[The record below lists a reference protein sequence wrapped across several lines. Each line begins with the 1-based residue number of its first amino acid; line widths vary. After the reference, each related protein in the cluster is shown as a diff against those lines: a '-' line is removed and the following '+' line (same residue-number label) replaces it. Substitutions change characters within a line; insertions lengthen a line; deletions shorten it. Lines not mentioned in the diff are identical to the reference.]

1 MEARMAQ
8 IDSFGARRTLDLG
21 SGAFETRSV
30 HAVPG
35 AEGLPFCL
43 KLVLENMLRHED
55 GAQVTAEAIGRLASG
70 VATGDEVSFSPARVF
85 LHDTN
90 GIPVLVDL
98 AAMREVVRDLGGDP
112 QAVDPV
118 IPAEL
123 TVDHSVVTDVFGR
136 PDAMALNVAHEY
148 ARNEE
153 RYRFLK
159 WGQQQF
165 RRLAVVPP
173 GTGIMHQI
181 DLEYLA
187 DVVVRRDGRAFPDTL
202 VGTDS
207 HTTMINGLGVLAWGV
222 GGIEAE
228 AAMLGLPVST
238 LVPPVIGL
246 ELTGER
252 RPGVTATDLV
262 LTIAEVLRTRGV
274 VGCFVEFTGP
284 SVGAVPLADR
294 ATLANM
300 SPEFGSTCAIFPID
314 QVTLDYLRFTGRDAE
329 HVAVVER
336 YAKEQGLWHDPG
348 ARLRFDDL
356 LRLDLSTVEP
366 SLAGP
371 RRPQDRV
378 PLAGARSRFQS
389 ALAGMLADRSPSGA
403 AVADAV
409 DEAGR
414 ESSPASDAPALDP
427 EVPAHEES
435 GLRHGAVAIA
445 AITSCTNTSNP
456 SVMVTAG
463 LLARNAVEAGL
474 ATRPWVK
481 TSLAPGS
488 KVVTDYLRGSGLD
501 RPLEQ
506 LGFHTVGYGCMTCI
520 GNSGPLTPEVSREIA
535 DRDLLVAAVLSGNR
549 NFDGRISNDVAMNY
563 LASPPLVVAYAL
575 AGSMDVDLLHEPLGV
590 GSSGEPVFLADL
602 WPADAEVAD
611 VVRAHLDPAMFAARY
626 ADVFTGEERWAGLS
640 VGGGATFDWDPDS
653 TYVRRP
659 PFLDGLTPEPGP
671 VADIVGARVLAVLG
685 DSVTTDHICPAGRI
699 PADSPAGEFLRARGE
714 ADLNTYASRRGNHE
728 VMLRGA
734 FGNQRLRNRLVP
746 DRRGGWTL
754 DHLDGVER
762 TVFDASEHY
771 RAAGTPLVVLAGKEY
786 GTGSSRDWAA
796 KGTALLG
803 VRAVLAESFERIHRS
818 NLIGMGVLPLQF
830 LDGDGVASLGLT
842 GHEMLSVEGLAAL
855 GREGRPRE
863 VTVRAEFDGVART
876 FRVRARLDT
885 DTEAAYYRHGGILP
899 FVARSLAGSRTAA
912 DRRGSPAPGGA
923 APASGRRARRR

>member
-1 MEARMAQ
+1 MAPF
-8 IDSFGARRTLDLG
+8 DSFDARRTLDLG
-21 SGAFETRSV
+21 CGEFETWAV

-35 AEGLPFCL
+35 AEHLPFSL
-43 KLVLENMLRHED
+43 RIVLENLLRHED
-55 GAQVTAEAIGRLASG
+55 GGAVTAEAIQRLASG
-70 VATGDEVSFSPARVF
+70 AGTGDEVSFSPARVF

-90 GIPVLVDL
+90 GVPVLADL
-98 AAMREVVRDLGGDP
+98 AAMREAVRDLGGDP
-112 QAVDPV
+112 AVVDPV

-136 PDAMALNVAHEY
+136 PDAMALNVAREY
-148 ARNEE
+148 ARHGE

-165 RRLAVVPP
+165 HRLAVVPP

-181 DLEYLA
+181 NLEHLA
-187 DVVVRRDGRAFPDTL
+187 DVVVLRDGRAFPDTL

-207 HTTMINGLGVLAWGV
+207 HTTMINGLGVLGWGV

-228 AAMLGLPVST
+228 AAMLGLPVAT
-238 LVPPVIGL
+238 LIPPVVGL
-246 ELTGER
+246 ELIGER

-262 LTIAEVLRTRGV
+262 LTIAELLRAHGV
-274 VGCFVEFTGP
+274 VGSFVEFTGP

-314 QVTLDYLRFTGRDAE
+314 RVTVDYLRFTGRDAG
-329 HVAVVER
+329 HVAAVER
-336 YAKEQGLWHDPG
+336 YAKEQGLWHDPA

-371 RRPQDRV
+371 RRPQDRI
-378 PLAGARSRFQS
+378 PLASARSRFRS
-389 ALAGMLADRSPSGA
+389 TLAELLADRSPEA
-403 AVADAV
+403 AGDAV

-414 ESSPASDAPALDP
+414 ESSPASDPSALAAVAELRAQEP
-427 EVPAHEES
+427 
-435 GLRHGAVAIA
+435 GLDHGAVAIA

-456 SVMVTAG
+456 SVMVAAG
-463 LLARNAVEAGL
+463 LLARNAVAAGL
-474 ATRPWVK
+474 ATSPWVK

-488 KVVTDYLRGSGLD
+488 KVVTDYLQRAGLD

-506 LGFHTVGYGCMTCI
+506 LGFHTVGYGCTTCI
-520 GNSGPLTPEVSREIA
+520 GNSGPLTPEVSEA
-535 DRDLLVAAVLSGNR
+535 VAERDLLVAAVLSGNR
-549 NFDGRISNDVAMNY
+549 NFDGRINNAVSLNY

-590 GSSGEPVFLADL
+590 DRTGRPVYLGDL
-602 WPADAEVAD
+602 WPPDAEIEEVI
-611 VVRAHLDPAMFAARY
+611 RGNLDPAMFAARY
-626 ADVFTGEERWAGLS
+626 ADVFTGEERWAQLPA
-640 VGGGATFDWDPDS
+640 GGGATFDWDPDS

-659 PFLDGLTPEPGP
+659 PFLDDLPAAPEPVG
-671 VADIVGARVLAVLG
+671 DITGARALAVLG

-714 ADLNTYASRRGNHE
+714 IDLNTYASRRGNHE

-734 FGNQRLRNRLVP
+734 FGNQRLRNALLP
-746 DRRGGWTL
+746 HRRGGWTL
-754 DHLDGVER
+754 DHLDGREK
-762 TVFDASEHY
+762 TVFEAAEHY
-771 RAAGTPLVVLAGKEY
+771 RAAGTPLLVLAGEEY

-803 VRAVLAESFERIHRS
+803 VRAVLAESIERIHRA

-830 LDGDGVASLGLT
+830 LEGDSVASLGLSGRET
-842 GHEMLSVEGLAAL
+842 YDVSGLAHL
-855 GREGRPRE
+855 TEDDRPRRVVVSARSDE
-863 VTVRAEFDGVART
+863 GATISFPAVVRVDTAR
-876 FRVRARLDT
+876 
-885 DTEAAYYRHGGILP
+885 EASYLRHGGVLP
-899 FVARSLAGSRTAA
+899 YVTRSMASA
-912 DRRGSPAPGGA
+912 
-923 APASGRRARRR
+923 ASGRLSATGCG

>member
-1 MEARMAQ
+1 MGRY
-8 IDSFGARRTLDLG
+8 DSFGARRTLDLG
-21 SGAFETRSV
+21 CGELETWAV

-35 AEGLPFCL
+35 AEHLPFSL
-43 KLVLENMLRHED
+43 KIVLENLLRHED
-55 GAQVTAEAIGRLASG
+55 GETGTAEAIRRLAGG
-70 VATGDEVSFSPARVF
+70 VGTGDEVSFSPARVF

-90 GIPVLVDL
+90 GVPVLADL
-98 AAMREVVRDLGGDP
+98 AAMREAVRDLGGNP
-112 QAVDPV
+112 AVVDPV

-136 PDAMALNVAHEY
+136 PDAIALNVAREY
-148 ARNEE
+148 TRHEE

-165 RRLAVVPP
+165 HRLTVVPP

-181 DLEYLA
+181 NLEHLA
-187 DVVVRRDGRAFPDTL
+187 DVVVLRDGRAFPDTL

-207 HTTMINGLGVLAWGV
+207 HTTMINGLGVLGWGV

-228 AAMLGLPVST
+228 AAMLGLPVAT
-238 LVPPVIGL
+238 LIPPVVGL

-262 LTIAEVLRTRGV
+262 LTIAELLRAHGV
-274 VGCFVEFTGP
+274 VGSFVEFTGP

-300 SPEFGSTCAIFPID
+300 SPEFGSTCAVFPID
-314 QVTLDYLRFTGRDAE
+314 RVTVDYLRFTGRDAG
-329 HVAVVER
+329 HVAAVER
-336 YAKEQGLWHDPG
+336 YAKEQGLWHDPA

-371 RRPQDRV
+371 RRPQDRI
-378 PLAGARSRFQS
+378 PLASARSRFRS
-389 ALAGMLADRSPSGA
+389 TLAGLLADRSPEA
-403 AVADAV
+403 AGDAV

-414 ESSPASDAPALDP
+414 ESFPASDPPALRAVAEPRAQEPRLD
-427 EVPAHEES
+427 
-435 GLRHGAVAIA
+435 HGAVAIA

-456 SVMVTAG
+456 SVMVAAG
-463 LLARNAVEAGL
+463 LLARNAVAAGL
-474 ATRPWVK
+474 ASRPWVK

-488 KVVTDYLRGSGLD
+488 KVVTDYLRRAGLD

-520 GNSGPLTPEVSREIA
+520 GNSGPLTPEVGEA
-535 DRDLLVAAVLSGNR
+535 VAERDLLVAAVLSGNR
-549 NFDGRISNDVAMNY
+549 NFDGRINNDVSLNY

-590 GSSGEPVFLADL
+590 DRTGHPVYLSDL
-602 WPADAEVAD
+602 WPPDAEIEEVI
-611 VVRAHLDPAMFAARY
+611 RGSLDPAMFAARY
-626 ADVFTGEERWAGLS
+626 ADVLTGEQRWAELPG
-640 VGGGATFDWDPDS
+640 GGGATFDWDPDS

-659 PFLDGLTPEPGP
+659 PFLDDLSAAPEP
-671 VADIVGARVLAVLG
+671 VRDITGARALAVLG
-685 DSVTTDHICPAGRI
+685 DSITTDHICPAGRI

-714 ADLNTYASRRGNHE
+714 TDLNTYASRRGNHE

-746 DRRGGWTL
+746 HRRGGWTL
-754 DHLDGVER
+754 DHLDGR
-762 TVFDASEHY
+762 AKTVFEAAEHY
-771 RAAGTPLVVLAGKEY
+771 RTAGTPLLVLAGQEY

-803 VRAVLAESFERIHRS
+803 VRAVLAESFERIHRA

-830 LDGDGVASLGLT
+830 LEGDSVASLGL
-842 GHEMLSVEGLAAL
+842 S
-855 GREGRPRE
+855 GREAYDVQGLEHLTEDDWPRRVVVSARSE
-863 VTVRAEFDGVART
+863 EGAPVSFAAVVRVDTARE
-876 FRVRARLDT
+876 ARYL
-885 DTEAAYYRHGGILP
+885 RHGGVLP
-899 FVARSLAGSRTAA
+899 YVARAMATAGS
-912 DRRGSPAPGGA
+912 
-923 APASGRRARRR
+923 

>member
-1 MEARMAQ
+1 MEVGMAQ
-8 IDSFGARRTLDLG
+8 IDSFGARRALDLG
-21 SGAFETRSV
+21 SGTFETWSLR
-30 HAVPG
+30 AVPG
-35 AEGLPFCL
+35 AEDLPFSL

-55 GAQVTAEAIGRLASG
+55 GVTVTAEGIARLAGG
-70 VATGDEVSFSPARVF
+70 VATGEEVSFSPARVF

-98 AAMREVVRDLGGDP
+98 AAMRQVVRDLGGDP
-112 QAVDPV
+112 QAVDPA

-123 TVDHSVVTDVFGR
+123 TVDHSVVTDVSGR
-136 PDAMALNVAHEY
+136 PDALALNVAQEY

-181 DLEYLA
+181 NLEYLA

-228 AAMLGLPVST
+228 AAMLGLPVSP
-238 LVPPVIGL
+238 LVPPVVGL

-262 LTIAEVLRTRGV
+262 LTIAELLRARGV

-300 SPEFGSTCAIFPID
+300 SPEFGSTCAVFPID
-314 QVTLDYLRFTGRDAE
+314 RVTLDYLRFTGRDAE

-336 YAKEQGLWHDPG
+336 YAKEQGLWHDPA
-348 ARLRFDDL
+348 ARPRFDDV

-378 PLAGARSRFQS
+378 PLASARSRFQS
-389 ALAGMLADRSPSGA
+389 ALAEMLADRSPSP
-403 AVADAV
+403 AVDAV
-409 DEAGR
+409 DEASR
-414 ESSPASDAPALDP
+414 ESFPASDAPALDP
-427 EVPAHEES
+427 VAPREES

-456 SVMVTAG
+456 QVMVAAG
-463 LLARNAVEAGL
+463 LLARNAVRAGL
-474 ATRPWVK
+474 ATKPWVR

-488 KVVTDYLRGSGLD
+488 KVVTDYLHGSGLD
-501 RPLEQ
+501 GPLEQ

-520 GNSGPLTPEVSREIA
+520 GNSGPLAPEVGREVA

-549 NFDGRISNDVAMNY
+549 NFDGRINNDVAMNY

-590 GSSGEPVFLADL
+590 GASGEPVHLADL
-602 WPADAEVAD
+602 WPSDAEVED
-611 VVRAHLDPAMFAARY
+611 VVRAHLDPAMFTARY
-626 ADVFTGEERWAGLS
+626 ADVFTGEERWADLS
-640 VGGGATFDWDPDS
+640 VSGGATFDWDPDS

-671 VADIVGARVLAVLG
+671 VTDVVGARVLAVLG

-746 DRRGGWTL
+746 HRWGGWTL
-754 DHLDGVER
+754 DHLDGGEK
-762 TVFDASEHY
+762 TIFDATEHY
-771 RAAGTPLVVLAGKEY
+771 RAAGTPLVVLAGREY

-803 VRAVLAESFERIHRS
+803 VRAVLAESFERIHRA
-818 NLIGMGVLPLQF
+818 NLVGMGVLPLQF
-830 LDGDGVASLGLT
+830 LQGDSVDSLGLT
-842 GHEMLSVEGLAAL
+842 GHETLGTEGLAGL
-855 GREGRPRE
+855 DEEDRPQE
-863 VTVRAEFDGVART
+863 VTVRAEADGWVRT
-876 FRVRARLDT
+876 FRARVRLDT
-885 DTEAAYYRHGGILP
+885 ATEARHFRHGGILP
-899 FVARSLAGSRTAA
+899 FVARSLLRRTTTSCPPPLP
-912 DRRGSPAPGGA
+912 RS
-923 APASGRRARRR
+923 

>member
-1 MEARMAQ
+1 MAP
-8 IDSFGARRTLDLG
+8 IDSFGARRSLELG
-21 SGAFETRSV
+21 GGSFETWSV
-30 HAVPG
+30 GAVPG
-35 AEGLPFCL
+35 AADLPFSL

-55 GAQVTAEAIGRLASG
+55 GVTVTAEKIARLASG
-70 VATGDEVSFSPARVF
+70 SATGTEVSFSPARVF

-98 AAMREVVRDLGGDP
+98 AAMREVVGDLGGDP
-112 QAVDPV
+112 HAVDPV

-123 TVDHSVVTDVFGR
+123 TVDHSVVTDVSGR

-159 WGQQQF
+159 WGQEQF
-165 RRLAVVPP
+165 RQLAVVPP

-181 DLEYLA
+181 NLEYLA

-228 AAMLGLPVST
+228 AAMLGLPVGT

-262 LTIAEVLRTRGV
+262 LTIAEVLRARGV

-329 HVAVVER
+329 HVAAVER
-336 YAKEQGLWHDPG
+336 YAKEQGLWHDPA

-356 LRLDLSTVEP
+356 VRLDLSTVEP

-378 PLAGARSRFQS
+378 PLASARSRFRS
-389 ALAGMLADRSPSGA
+389 ALAEMLTDRSPSGA
-403 AVADAV
+403 AAGSPAGDVV

-414 ESSPASDAPALDP
+414 ESFPAGDAPVLDP
-427 EVPAHEES
+427 VPTAHEDA
-435 GLRHGAVAIA
+435 GLQHGAVAIA

-456 SVMVTAG
+456 SVMVAAG
-463 LLARNAVEAGL
+463 LLARNAVQAGL

-488 KVVTDYLRGSGLD
+488 KVVTDYLSRSGLD

-520 GNSGPLTPEVSREIA
+520 GNSGPLAPEVSREIA
-535 DRDLLVAAVLSGNR
+535 ERDLLVAAVLSGNR
-549 NFDGRISNDVAMNY
+549 NFDGRINNDVAMNY

-575 AGSMDVDLLHEPLGV
+575 AGSMDVDLMHEPLGV
-590 GSSGEPVFLADL
+590 GASGEPVFLADL
-602 WPADAEVAD
+602 WPTDAEVEA
-611 VVRAHLDPAMFAARY
+611 VVRSSLDPAMFSARY

-653 TYVRRP
+653 TYVRLP
-659 PFLDGLTPEPGP
+659 PFLDGLAPEPGP
-671 VADIVGARVLAVLG
+671 VGDIVGARVLAVLG

-699 PADSPAGEFLRARGE
+699 PADSPAGEYLRVRGE
-714 ADLNTYASRRGNHE
+714 VDLNTYASRRGNHE

-746 DRRGGWTL
+746 HRRGGWTL

-762 TVFDASEHY
+762 TVFDAAEHY
-771 RAAGTPLVVLAGKEY
+771 RAAATPLVVLAGKEY

-830 LDGDGVASLGLT
+830 LDGDGVTSLGLS
-842 GHEMLSVEGLAAL
+842 GHETLHVEGLAGL
-855 GREGRPRE
+855 CEESRPRE
-863 VTVRAEFDGVART
+863 VTVRAEADGSTRT
-876 FRVRARLDT
+876 FRVRVRLDT
-885 DTEAAYYRHGGILP
+885 ATEATYYRHGGILP
-899 FVARSLAGSRTAA
+899 FVARSLAGPVVR
-912 DRRGSPAPGGA
+912 
-923 APASGRRARRR
+923 